1 MLWEFENFGPP
12 WCPAAVSGSA
22 LVKIWAVSRW
32 CAPAS
37 SHPAS
42 YIVHI
47 VAPCF
52 VAQRTPFFLHTV
64 LHTMWPFAHIWVSFS
79 LDTIIL
85 QDSFSSGESPALLC
99 SSHINY
105 FLCLHFIFERWMLHV
120 TALHNTYVLW
130 PWKKFQEHP
139 WKYPCKYFPHRTHST
154 PPLRTLRCNN
164 YRGTMMLVDPGWE
177 ITCQSWR
184 EGSPGQSTVTS
195 LWWCN
200 ICKHTKSCQY
210 HNIIWCDSV
219 TTQPLELR
227 SYTWRTDVFCFR
239 MNPIYWPVNNHYSPN
254 WKGKIVWLPSSPTQW
269 GGWWRG
275 RWGCS

>member
-1 MLWEFENFGPP
+1 MPCCSFWFSPGEDMSRVTMVRT
-12 WCPAAVSGSA
+12 C
-22 LVKIWAVSRW
+22 LVA
-32 CAPAS
+32 
-37 SHPAS
+37 PAS

-139 WKYPCKYFPHRTHST
+139 WKYPCKYFPHRTHSA

-219 TTQPLELR
+219 TTQPLELKLACDQILDL
-227 SYTWRTDVFCFR
+227 TPGER
-239 MNPIYWPVNNHYSPN
+239 M
-254 WKGKIVWLPSSPTQW
+254 SSVSGWTQSI
-269 GGWWRG
+269 GP
-275 RWGCS
+275 